1 MPEGDTIHRA
11 AASLRSSLGDGPV
24 DAFDAPAVR
33 GPRPSPGEPIEAIEA
48 RGKHLLMTFS
58 GGTTLHTHLGMTGS
72 WRVRPPGS
80 DAAASGRPGTWARIG
95 TPRGTAVCRSAPT
108 VELLDAASLR
118 RHPVLAALGPDLC
131 LPEPDLD
138 AIRRRVRSLLD
149 PATPVGVA
157 LLDQRPASGVGNVY
171 RSEVLW
177 ACRVDPFLPVA
188 DVQDR
193 ALEELYATASGQL
206 RANLREWR
214 RRTYRD
220 GLAVY
225 DRAGRPCPRC
235 GTPIASCRLGE
246 QARTTWWC
254 PTCQTSAP

>member
-11 AASLRSSLGDGPV
+11 AASLRAALGDGPV
-24 DAFDAPAVR
+24 DTFDAPAVR
-33 GPRPSPGEPIEAIEA
+33 GPRPAPGEPIEAIDA
-48 RGKHLLMTFS
+48 RGKHLLMTF
-58 GGTTLHTHLGMTGS
+58 GGGATLHTHLGMTGS
-72 WRVRPPGS
+72 WRVRPPGH
-80 DAAASGRPGTWARIG
+80 DGAGHGRPGTWARVG
-95 TPRGTAVCRSAPT
+95 TPRGTAVCRSAPI

-131 LPEPDLD
+131 LPDPDLD

-149 PATPVGVA
+149 PSTPVGVV
-157 LLDQRPASGVGNVY
+157 LLDQRPASGIGNVY

-177 ACRVDPFLPVA
+177 ACRVDPFVPVG
-188 DVQDR
+188 DVDDR
-193 ALEELYATASGQL
+193 ALGELYATASRQL

-214 RRTYRD
+214 RRTFRD
-220 GLAVY
+220 GVAVY
-225 DRAGRPCPRC
+225 DRGGRPCPRC
-235 GTPIASCRLGE
+235 GTPIAARRLGE